1 MALSAVR
8 ANNSANRPNTTD
20 FSAALTPLE
29 FVAKFG
35 SAQHA
40 LGETKNKGLLAL
52 SCKDSRGVITTAYAS
67 KNLQEKFQAIPEGE
81 VFTLPENVMVAPWIG
96 ENGRKNW
103 TLYLQAD
110 LDLEQSKSS
119 RIAQTLSR

>member
-20 FSAALTPLE
+20 FSA
-29 FVAKFG
+29 V
-35 SAQHA
+35 
-40 LGETKNKGLLAL
+40 
-52 SCKDSRGVITTAYAS
+52 TTAYAS
-67 KNLQEKFQAIPEGE
+67 KNLQEKFQATPEGE

>member
-8 ANNSANRPNTTD
+8 ANNSANRTNRTD
-20 FSAALTPLE
+20 FSASLTPLE

-35 SAQHA
+35 SEQYA
-40 LGETKNKGLLAL
+40 LGETDKKHILAL
-52 SCKDSRGVITTAYAS
+52 SCKDSRGVLTSAYAAG
-67 KNLQEKFQAIPEGE
+67 KLQEQFAATPEGQ

-96 ENGRKNW
+96 DNGKKNW
-103 TLYLQAD
+103 MLYLQGDID
-110 LDLEQSKSS
+110 LTAHASA